1 MPQAIG
7 AGLNVGMLIHEG
19 KDLRVG
25 NGAGHAVAAQDEL
38 IARLDRHHLDVGPI
52 ADFRSSHELQAQL
65 TAPDTETIGELTRVI
80 APREPAATA
89 LPGYEINQ
97 QFALRISFEADAP
110 GGYDLRLRLDDKL
123 QSLTNSLTL
132 SVISR

>member
-1 MPQAIG
+1 VRVHEASLLTLIG
-7 AGLNVGMLIHEG
+7 AQIDSVTVDTLPKVLEFDVAIRIVG
-19 KDLRVG
+19 
-25 NGAGHAVAAQDEL
+25 AV
-38 IARLDRHHLDVGPI
+38 
-52 ADFRSSHELQAQL
+52 ADFRAPHELQAQL

-80 APREPAATA
+80 EPREPATTA
-89 LPGYEINQ
+89 VPGYEINQ

-132 SVISR
+132 SVLSR